1 MNTRTSPSKQP
12 DALLDVVVVG
22 GGAAGLSAAVTLG
35 RAHRSVVVVDA
46 GQPRNAPAAHMH
58 GFLSRDG
65 MNPAELLALGREEV
79 ERYGGTV
86 RPGRVVAAARDG
98 DGTFTVTLDDA
109 RILRSR
115 QLVLATGLTDQLP
128 DVPGVAERWGRDVL
142 HCPYCHGWEVS
153 GRAIGILGRGPVSL
167 HQALLWR
174 QWSEDVTLFLD
185 PATDLA
191 TELAESAW
199 EELAARGVRVVD
211 VTVERLEV
219 TDDRLTGVRLVDGHV
234 LAVDAV
240 VVASR
245 MHANAELLAGLGV
258 EVEDVEMQGTVV
270 GSRVPTGPMGST
282 DVPGLWVAGNTADVS
297 AQVVVAAADGM
308 RTGAAINFA
317 LVAAETKAAVEAR
330 RTPFSAQAEREVHD
344 RRTAEHRHAQEATR

>member
-1 MNTRTSPSKQP
+1 MNTRTSPSNGSG
-12 DALLDVVVVG
+12 ALLDVVVVG

-46 GQPRNAPAAHMH
+46 GHPRNAPAAHLH

-65 MNPAELLALGREEV
+65 MNPAELLAVGREEV
-79 ERYGGTV
+79 ERYGGRV
-86 RPGRVVAAARDG
+86 QPGRVVAAARDD

-109 RILRSR
+109 RTLRSR
-115 QLVLATGLTDQLP
+115 QLVLATGLTDGLP

-153 GRAIGILGRGPVSL
+153 GRAVGILGRGPVSV

-174 QWSEDVTLFLD
+174 QWTDDVTLFLE
-185 PATDLA
+185 PA
-191 TELAESAW
+191 TELPESAW

-211 VTVERLEV
+211 VAVERLEM

-234 LAVDAV
+234 LPVDAV
-240 VVASR
+240 VVGSR
-245 MHANAELLAGLGV
+245 MHANAELLAGLGLA
-258 EVEDVEMQGTVV
+258 VEDVEMQGTVV

-308 RTGAAINFA
+308 RTGAAVNA
-317 LVAAETKAAVEAR
+317 TLVAADTRAAVEAR
-330 RTPFSAQAEREVHD
+330 RTPFSAQAERELHT
-344 RRTAEHRHAQEATR
+344 RRTAEHPHALETTR